1 MQMTSLDPF
10 DLPLP
15 PVVTLA
21 VLVLGYVQS
30 RIIRRGKPLSSI
42 QRKLL
47 FYGPVFTLGMTYA
60 MAFHGQ
66 LAALFHWENAWIAVM
81 VAWGRCWRPSL
92 GRDIGIRD
100 NNRFLRKNRKA
111 HGHRAR
117 CALKPAC
124 RRILLMA
131 SRQVEGRPKNGG
143 RQRKTRPV

>member
-30 RIIRRGKPLSSI
+30 RIIRRGKPLSS
-42 QRKLL
+42 L

-81 VAWGRCWRPSL
+81 VAWG
-92 GRDIGIRD
+92 
-100 NNRFLRKNRKA
+100 
-111 HGHRAR
+111 
-117 CALKPAC
+117 ALLAA
-124 RRILLMA
+124 IA
-131 SRQVEGRPKNGG
+131 W
-143 RQRKTRPV
+143 TRYRNPGQQPLPPQE